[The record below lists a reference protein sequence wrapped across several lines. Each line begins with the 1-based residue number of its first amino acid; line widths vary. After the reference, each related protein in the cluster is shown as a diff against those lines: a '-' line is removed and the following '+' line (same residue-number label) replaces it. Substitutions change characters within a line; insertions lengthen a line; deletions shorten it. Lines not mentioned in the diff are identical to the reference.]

1 MNSHWISPLI
11 HVYMNFILRGV
22 VPLAP
27 ELKFETHSEAAF
39 ATVPNTLMYFFSL
52 NLCVGKCYGD
62 V

>member
-1 MNSHWISPLI
+1 
-11 HVYMNFILRGV
+11 MNFILRGV